1 MAKTKKSMRALA
13 FIITVMMIA
22 CLAPT
27 VSFAAVNTVTF
38 EKSDLSIDG
47 NKVTVKASINK
58 GAELTMLAV
67 RANTELTS
75 LSGMSDAELE
85 NAIMYIDQVTMGDE
99 DYTKT
104 FELRDTAAGNVIT
117 VFVGGTDAA
126 MVYQSDKVLT
136 AVGTVTINGTDFVE
150 GAAEQP
156 KLTISDSDDTW
167 FATLGKVVYVK
178 GDDLKTPAGNVAADG
193 TITIDTPSNEKTTY
207 VVELTTPDGS
217 DYDPYTKTF
226 EFTYITAEG
235 DKISKLP
242 ANLGVTVDKDSVLTK
257 YTITVPEDADGVV
270 YTVTVDGAN
279 QDLTTTRT
287 FDVER
292 PADDGNDETT
302 LKKTVVVTATAGTA
316 TKTYTI
322 EVLEQGAA
330 APAIKA
336 ENVEIVV
343 AKDAYKAQKGEGY
356 AVIIIRPDADT
367 VDPKTQSIKVG
378 GESLYYVEKPDYYV
392 GVVSVYENETA
403 VAEATT
409 IEEAT
414 PSEKLVYGKA
424 ADASNIEKPVSAVD
438 YGGAKRIVLKKD
450 KTPSDKRLLSADVAN
465 GVMDGKITA
474 VDYGTI
480 KRVVL
485 KKDAD
490 LAINMKK

>member
-27 VSFAAVNTVTF
+27 VSFAINTVTMD
-38 EKSDLSIDG
+38 EIVADG
-47 NKVTVKASINK
+47 NSITVGGSIEK

-67 RANTELTS
+67 RANTKLTS
-75 LSGMSDAELE
+75 LSGMSDADLE
-85 NAIMYIDQVTMGDE
+85 KAIMYIDQVTSDGSK
-99 DYTKT
+99 YTKT

-117 VFVGGTDAA
+117 VFMGGTDAA
-126 MVYQSDKVLT
+126 MVYKSYTKS
-136 AVGTVTINGTDFVE
+136 GTVTINGTDFVAGTTE
-150 GAAEQP
+150 P
-156 KLTISDSDDTW
+156 KLTVSDETW
-167 FATLGKVVYVK
+167 FATLVKAIYVK
-178 GDDLKTPAGNVAADG
+178 GDEEKNSAGNVAADG
-193 TITIDTPSNEKTTY
+193 TITIDNPSNEKKTY
-207 VVELTTPDGS
+207 VVELTTPGGS
-217 DYDPYTKTF
+217 DYAQTF
-226 EFTYITAEG
+226 EFTYITADG

-242 ANLGVTVDKDSVLTK
+242 TNLDVNVDKDSDPAK
-257 YTITVPEDADGVV
+257 YTITVPADDNGIV
-270 YTVTVDGAN
+270 YSATVDGTV
-279 QDLTTTRT
+279 QDLTTSRK

-336 ENVEIVV
+336 ENVEIAV
-343 AKDAYKAQKGEGY
+343 AKDAYKVQKGEGY
-356 AVIIIRPDADT
+356 SVIVIRPDADT

-378 GESLYYVEKPDYYV
+378 DVTLFYVEKPDYYV
-392 GVVSVYENETA
+392 GIVPVYNDAEA
-403 VAEATT
+403 VATEAT
-409 IEEAT
+409 IETVA
-414 PSEKLVYGKA
+414 SEKLVYGKA
-424 ADASNIEKPVSAVD
+424 AEASNIEKPVSTVD

-465 GVMDGKITA
+465 GVMDGKITT
-474 VDYGTI
+474 VDYGAI

-490 LAINMKK
+490 FAINEKK